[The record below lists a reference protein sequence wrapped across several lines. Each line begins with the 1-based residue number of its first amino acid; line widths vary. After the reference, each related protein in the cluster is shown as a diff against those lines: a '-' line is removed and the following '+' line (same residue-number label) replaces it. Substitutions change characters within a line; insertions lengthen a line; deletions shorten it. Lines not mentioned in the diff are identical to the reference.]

1 MWEGLVRAPRGR
13 VSARNL
19 IVLLATCLVAFLAHL
34 LFISTP
40 VHAADAYWKDGAI
53 VYADHTYAKQ
63 TATSSD
69 NLGLAAGTEYYL
81 YTEPIPGTQARKAFI
96 IYFAS
101 GTSPPQASE
110 AKHKTYTFS
119 NGTFTNGSIEKVISI
134 QPSPTTSDSGR
145 MSETSS
151 TCDLS
156 GGLGWIIC
164 PVSRA
169 IANAMDYVYGVIA
182 DFLKVQPLQ
191 VTQNGPLYK
200 AWDIA
205 RNLANVCFIIGFLVV
220 IYSQI
225 TGGLITNYSIRKI
238 MPRIVVVAVLIN
250 ISYWI
255 CAAMVDISNIM
266 GYSIRDLFNSIGDS
280 LGAANSQPS
289 WTDVTEFLLT
299 GGTAIGATI
308 GGSVA
313 LLAATGG
320 SFASL
325 IYLLLM
331 AMVSVIFAALV
342 ALIILAMRQA
352 LITVLIITAP
362 LAFVLYLLP
371 NTEKWFGKWREGFTA
386 MMFMFPI
393 FSVIFGASQLAGKV
407 IIQNASSPA
416 VAILGLVVQVAP
428 LVVTP
433 MIVKFSG
440 SLLGRIA
447 GMVNNSRKGMFD
459 RTKNMLKDR
468 ADYHAARARS
478 NAADK
483 VKQRGKAGFLRPTQ
497 LAYRHERAK
506 MKREDWKKGY
516 EERTAQIIHAD
527 EKYQRGRRESY
538 NPTSEDFNKR
548 QELDVY
554 KRDTDAYHKM
564 TEAKH
569 EKHWNDLL
577 DPNNEHGQF
586 DAERFEVRAKTHK
599 YEKGTKA
606 AQASTEATLREFD
619 AGKNTITVEQM
630 KGTKGTTAS
639 KEELARALSSIA
651 TETHDYDQRIVF
663 EGERQKSAEI
673 EIQGQIASAFKEN
686 ELTINGVNIREYV
699 GGIQG
704 EAGAT
709 RVYAKARSEIVGA
722 YVETVKNARS
732 LLSEYSAKELIR
744 LSQDGVAR
752 DGSTYADQS
761 DAMRIAAQQEILLTK
776 GNNWA
781 FQKEKDYVAQMG
793 MVYDEDSTVYD
804 TNGEQ
809 VRYFNVRRDSEGNAL
824 RNADGSYQTE
834 AILDA
839 SGAIDQSQIDNR
851 RDTQQ
856 MFVDA
861 VKNSKLKIASISG
874 TDRSDMETGT
884 FVQSGKQA
892 IIRDALDGKTKPD
905 RWAGMDYDEMMRT
918 AQLMRENGPES
929 IRSRLGP
936 EKLQSLKANINTALT
951 DPRLN
956 VHLEDRQIAVLK
968 AIQNYA
974 DFGDRTI
981 GVDDMRAA
989 EGPASKVPRTYD
1001 YLTPY
1006 NYSDPVG
1013 PG

>member
-53 VYADHTYAKQ
+53 VYADHTYTKQ

-119 NGTFTNGSIEKVISI
+119 NGTFTNGSAEKTISI

-313 LLAATGG
+313 LLTATGG

-468 ADYHAARARS
+468 AYYHAARARS

-483 VKQRGKAGFLRPTQ
+483 VKDRGKAGFLRPTQ

-506 MKREDWKKGY
+506 QKREEWKKTF
-516 EERTAQIIHAD
+516 EERTAQAIHAD
-527 EKYQRGRRESY
+527 EAFQRGRRESY
-538 NPTSEDFNKR
+538 NPWNEGFRSREDM
-548 QELDVY
+548 DVY
-554 KRDTDAYHKM
+554 KRTTSQIHDE

-569 EKHWNDLL
+569 QAHWDRMRDIQDTEHRDMDVIRRDLKTAEYKDVSQRAANRIEEAQIAAKTFDGSEKQTQKLRELGYDKSFDKQMERMTNVAYEVDATATAKAMAERALKGQIVGKLREDNSQLARMAGGIL
-577 DPNNEHGQF
+577 DDGVRIARAQATEARSKLYMETLGAIKSDYSNSGMTLQDTYDIIYNGGLMGPDGVRKPSS
-586 DAERFEVRAKTHK
+586 DAEIH
-599 YEKGTKA
+599 A
-606 AQASTEATLREFD
+606 AMDYMLNDVGNMWASLKLRRHMAHEYKIKDGDD
-619 AGKNTITVEQM
+619 A
-630 KGTKGTTAS
+630 
-639 KEELARALSSIA
+639 
-651 TETHDYDQRIVF
+651 
-663 EGERQKSAEI
+663 
-673 EIQGQIASAFKEN
+673 
-686 ELTINGVNIREYV
+686 
-699 GGIQG
+699 
-704 EAGAT
+704 AT
-709 RVYAKARSEIVGA
+709 RDRK
-722 YVETVKNARS
+722 
-732 LLSEYSAKELIR
+732 
-744 LSQDGVAR
+744 
-752 DGSTYADQS
+752 
-761 DAMRIAAQQEILLTK
+761 
-776 GNNWA
+776 
-781 FQKEKDYVAQMG
+781 
-793 MVYDEDSTVYD
+793 
-804 TNGEQ
+804 
-809 VRYFNVRRDSEGNAL
+809 
-824 RNADGSYQTE
+824 
-834 AILDA
+834 
-839 SGAIDQSQIDNR
+839 

-856 MFVDA
+856 IYKSIITKSALKPVD
-861 VKNSKLKIASISG
+861 LSG
-874 TDRSDMETGT
+874 TDLGLLETGM
-884 FVQSGKQA
+884 FGNDDEFAFIENMSNGGKIKAQHMAKADIDELSHWVQIMRDVESGNSEYKLSAKGRAALTNA
-892 IIRDALDGKTKPD
+892 I
-905 RWAGMDYDEMMRT
+905 
-918 AQLMRENGPES
+918 NG
-929 IRSRLGP
+929 
-936 EKLQSLKANINTALT
+936 ALT
-951 DPRLN
+951 DPL
-956 VHLEDRQIAVLK
+956 LK
-968 AIQNYA
+968 KDI
-974 DFGDRTI
+974 GDREARMMHVLRRYVSGNVNSQTENI
-981 GVDDMRAA
+981 IRPGMSPQEFTVNKPFESGQSASDDR
-989 EGPASKVPRTYD
+989 ESWDNIDDGF
-1001 YLTPY
+1001 
-1006 NYSDPVG
+1006 DPFDPSLFPVNE
-1013 PG
+1013 